1 MEHLLHF
8 TPFPCRAFSMQHY
21 GNLNGYSNRLALVV
35 VARFIEPVVKNLKN
49 SFYAQELFPNRL
61 QEFVAQQELPFYQC
75 IGFGIG
81 YWLLAV
87 VVQPG

>member
-1 MEHLLHF
+1 VEYLLHF
-8 TPFPCRAFSMQHY
+8 TPFHCHAFSKQHY
-21 GNLNGYSNRLALVV
+21 GNLNGYFIRLALVV

-49 SFYAQELFPNRL
+49 SFYAQKLFPNRH

-81 YWLLAV
+81 HWLLTLV
-87 VVQPG
+87 V